1 MGKIVLEMDDFLPL
15 REVVFQS
22 LRTAILEGTLE
33 PGERL
38 MEIHLAQ
45 ELGVSRTPV
54 REAIRK
60 LELEGLVVTYPRRG
74 AVVANITR
82 KDLEDVLEVRQA
94 LEELVMQKAAVSIT
108 DQQIRALHRAEEKF
122 IEYLEHGDVTK
133 SATADAEFHEIIS
146 NATGNA
152 RLVALLSNLRG
163 QMYRYRMENLKD
175 TRSHSELIEHH
186 KRIIAAMEQH
196 DPEAAAKTI
205 TEHIELQR
213 QSILDSLR
221 MLEDKKS

>member
-82 KDLEDVLEVRQA
+82 KDLEDVLEVRRA
-94 LEELVMQKAAVSIT
+94 LEELAMRRAAVMIT
-108 DQQIRALHRAEEKF
+108 DEQIQALHQAEKTF
-122 IEYLEHGDVTK
+122 IEYLNSNDVAK

-175 TRSHSELIEHH
+175 KSSHSELIEHH
-186 KRIIAAMEQH
+186 QQIISAMENH
-196 DPEAAAKTI
+196 DPEAAAQTI
-205 TEHIELQR
+205 TEHIKLQK
-213 QSILDSLR
+213 QSILDSLQMQENSKR
-221 MLEDKKS
+221 